1 VRRSIAVLSLAV
13 LAAFGLAGVAPSPA
27 RAGTPLSPAK
37 VVIIVGA
44 TEGTTATYRSRAD
57 AAYAEAIKYTP
68 NVVKVYS
75 PNATWARVKSATV
88 GASIVIYF
96 GHGNGWPSP
105 YTYDPTYATK
115 DGFGLNND
123 NNGDGKLSDY
133 EKKYYGEPAV
143 RTLDL
148 APNAIVLLHNLC
160 YASGNSEPGY
170 AEPTVSVARQRI
182 SNYAAGFLQSNA
194 QAVLADGHH
203 GPADYLRALFTTDQT
218 IESMW
223 RNAPDRNGHVSGFTS
238 TRTAGVRALMD
249 PEGTTSGYYRS
260 LVTDPM
266 LTTTM
271 VTNRADTSRDP
282 ATLVVPGR
290 AQVRMADAALYPDA
304 AIAAAGSMEGVTP
317 LPAGTRLATVA
328 RSTQLAADGAS
339 LVEVQGLDDPAL
351 HGVMRAVDLIPMDSA
366 APKVLAVDP
375 ISPLIS
381 PNGDG
386 TADTVTVS
394 GSLSE
399 TSSWTVSILAPD
411 DTVLASASG
420 SGTTPRITWDG
431 LLDGQAVADGSYR
444 TTIRATDPWQ
454 NIGSRSG
461 SIRVDTTPPSLTG
474 VIPGE
479 DAAAWFSPNG
489 DGVRETVSASGT
501 LTEAASVVVR
511 IQNADAITVR
521 SFAVAAGTT
530 AGGAVVSWDGK
541 DGSGHLVPDGTY
553 QLRMTPRDLAGN
565 VGPGVTRAVTVVR
578 LLGFVTTS
586 RTLFYPQ
593 DRDDLA
599 RATALRF
606 TLARPGTVSW
616 TIRNAAGTI
625 VATLLAD
632 APVAAGVT
640 GRNFYGLTETG
651 AMLPA
656 GRYVSYVTATDGA
669 VTASQAVAFE
679 MNAFRIRASATSA
692 TRGRSI
698 TITAVSAEALST
710 MPRVYVTQ
718 PGHAQWSVSMVKIG
732 TLTYRATLTLKT
744 GGSSGSAAFKVQAV
758 DSGGRAQRTTL
769 TLPLR

>member
-1 VRRSIAVLSLAV
+1 MRRPIAVLSLAV
-13 LAAFGLAGVAPSPA
+13 LAAFGATGVVPTPA
-27 RAGTPLSPAK
+27 RAATPLSPAK

-57 AAYAEAIKYTP
+57 AAYAEAVKYTP
-68 NVVKVYS
+68 NVTKVYS
-75 PNATWARVKSATV
+75 PNATWSRVKSATV

-105 YTYDPTYATK
+105 YTYDPNYTTK

-123 NNGDGKLSDY
+123 NNGDGRLSDY
-133 EKKYYGEPAV
+133 EKKYYGEPSV

-160 YASGNSEPGY
+160 YASGNSEPGN
-170 AEPTVSVARQRI
+170 AEPTLSVARQRI

-203 GPADYLRALFTTDQT
+203 GPVDYLRALFTTDQT

-238 TRTAGVRALMD
+238 TRTTGVRALMD
-249 PEGTTSGYYRS
+249 PEQTTSGYYRS

-290 AQVRMADAALYPDA
+290 AQVRTAAAALYPDA
-304 AIAAAGSMEGVTP
+304 AGAAAGTTDGVTP
-317 LPAGTRLATVA
+317 LAAGTRLATIA
-328 RSTQLAADGAS
+328 RATQLSADGAP

-351 HGVMRAVDLIPMDSA
+351 HGVMRAADLIPKDSA
-366 APKVLAVDP
+366 APKILAADP
-375 ISPLIS
+375 LAPLIS

-399 TSSWTVSILAPD
+399 TASWTVSVLAPD
-411 DTVLASASG
+411 DTVLASTTG
-420 SGTTPRITWDG
+420 SGTTPRIAWDG
-431 LLDGQAVADGSYR
+431 RVDGLAVADGSYR
-444 TTIRATDPWQ
+444 YTIRATDAWQ
-454 NIGSRSG
+454 NTGSRSG
-461 SIRVDTTPPSLTG
+461 SIRVDTTAPSLTG
-474 VIPGE
+474 VVPGE
-479 DAAAWFSPNG
+479 DATTWFSPNG
-489 DGVRETVSASGT
+489 DGVRETVTARGT
-501 LTEAASVVVR
+501 ATETGSVVVR
-511 IQNADAITVR
+511 IQNADAVTVR
-521 SFAVAAGTT
+521 SFTVAAGT
-530 AGGAVVSWDGK
+530 AIGGTVVTWDGK
-541 DGSGHLVPDGTY
+541 DGSSHLVPDGTY
-553 QLRMTPRDLAGN
+553 QVRMTPRDAAGN
-565 VGPGVTRAVTVVR
+565 VGAGVTRAVTVVR
-578 LLGFVTTS
+578 MLGFVTTS
-586 RTLFYPQ
+586 KTLFYPQ

-599 RATALRF
+599 RATTLRF
-606 TLARPGTVSW
+606 TLARPATVTW
-616 TIRNAAGTI
+616 TIRNAANTV

-632 APVAAGVT
+632 ATVAAGVT

-651 AMLPA
+651 AMLTA
-656 GRYVSYVTATDGA
+656 GRYVSYVTATDGV
-669 VTASQAVAFE
+669 VTASQAIAFE

-698 TITAVSAEALST
+698 TISAVSAEALST

-718 PGHAQWSVSMVKIG
+718 PGYAQWSAAMVKTG
-732 TLTYRATLTLKT
+732 TLTYKATLTLRT
-744 GGSSGSAAFKVQAV
+744 GGSSGSVAFKVQAA
-758 DSGGRAQRTTL
+758 DSGGRSQRTTL
-769 TLPLR
+769 SLPLR